1 MLSIQSICIRVIAV
15 ILAMGIHES
24 AHGLVSYWFGDPTA
38 KEEGRLTLN
47 PLAHVDW
54 AGLLCLLVFRFGWAK
69 PVPVDPRYYK
79 DPKTGM
85 IWTAFAGP
93 IANFSLAL
101 VSIILYYGCVKANV
115 ESTFV
120 LSLLSS
126 IAVLSIG
133 FGVFN
138 LLPIPPLD
146 GSKILFAFLP
156 LDKYIRFTQGSNV
169 MMIVFILLIS
179 SGILDGPLMR
189 MVSNSI
195 DLFSHWAIV
204 LWDL

>member
-101 VSIILYYGCVKANV
+101 VSIIL
-115 ESTFV
+115 
-120 LSLLSS
+120 
-126 IAVLSIG
+126 
-133 FGVFN
+133 
-138 LLPIPPLD
+138 
-146 GSKILFAFLP
+146 
-156 LDKYIRFTQGSNV
+156 
-169 MMIVFILLIS
+169 
-179 SGILDGPLMR
+179 
-189 MVSNSI
+189 
-195 DLFSHWAIV
+195 
-204 LWDL
+204 

>member
-1 MLSIQSICIRVIAV
+1 MSIESILIRVIAV

-47 PLAHVDW
+47 PFAHIDW
-54 AGLLCLLVFRFGWAK
+54 AGLLCLLFFRFGWAK

-93 IANFSLAL
+93 IANFLLAF
-101 VSIILYYGCVKANV
+101 VAIFIYYGCVKAGV
-115 ESTFV
+115 ESSFI
-120 LSLLSS
+120 LSLLGS
-126 IAVLSIG
+126 IAILSIG
-133 FGVFN
+133 FGIFN

-146 GSKILFAFLP
+146 GSKILFVFLP
-156 LDKYIRFTQGSNV
+156 LDKYLRFTQGSNV
-169 MMIVFILLIS
+169 MMIVFILLIA
-179 SGILDGPLMR
+179 SGILDGPLMT
-189 MVSNSI
+189 MVSNTIDIFSSVAISI
-195 DLFSHWAIV
+195 WKL
-204 LWDL
+204 